1 MARTISNVGDGVS
14 TVALVLRVQE
24 TERSGVAVGILLLAI
39 GLPPLLS
46 PFAGAIADRVD
57 QRRLMMACDAT
68 QTALFAAVAA
78 IVPSYP
84 GLVAVAVLS
93 STLATLFGP
102 AGASSLAALVRRDEL
117 TTANAWVGTSLNVR
131 VILGPAIGGALFGTV
146 GFRAALALDAAS
158 FLASFLLLSR
168 VPALPP
174 VPDQERESGI
184 LRDTWRGVVEGMRN
198 PVVRAVAV
206 TLFVGV
212 AFAAMDNVA
221 LVFLAKER
229 GATDVAYGLLVSSF
243 GVGMLI
249 SSLTLVRIGA
259 RTRTVPLLLVGWA
272 MVGLGTLSTAL
283 VPVVAAMAVMQALAG
298 AGNGTTNVA
307 DNTLIQQ
314 HVLRPQM
321 GRAFGLTR
329 VGAMVGGSVSAAVA
343 GWLVDLTSPAT
354 VFVIAG
360 AGGLAVVALLWVLL
374 PTSVRTGPTP
384 PAPSPGP

>member
-1 MARTISNVGDGVS
+1 
-14 TVALVLRVQE
+14 
-24 TERSGVAVGILLLAI
+24 
-39 GLPPLLS
+39 
-46 PFAGAIADRVD
+46 
-57 QRRLMMACDAT
+57 
-68 QTALFAAVAA
+68 
-78 IVPSYP
+78 
-84 GLVAVAVLS
+84 
-93 STLATLFGP
+93 
-102 AGASSLAALVRRDEL
+102 
-117 TTANAWVGTSLNVR
+117 
-131 VILGPAIGGALFGTV
+131 
-146 GFRAALALDAAS
+146 
-158 FLASFLLLSR
+158 
-168 VPALPP
+168 
-174 VPDQERESGI
+174 
-184 LRDTWRGVVEGMRN
+184 
-198 PVVRAVAV
+198 
-206 TLFVGV
+206 
-212 AFAAMDNVA
+212 MDNVA

-283 VPVVAAMAVMQALAG
+283 VPVVAAMAGMQALAG

-384 PAPSPGP
+384 SAPSPGP